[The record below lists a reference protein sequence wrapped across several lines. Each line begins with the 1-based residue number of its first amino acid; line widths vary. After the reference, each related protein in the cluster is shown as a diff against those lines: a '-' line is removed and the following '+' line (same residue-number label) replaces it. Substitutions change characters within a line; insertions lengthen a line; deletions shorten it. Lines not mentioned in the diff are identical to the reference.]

1 MKDEDVLFRSIKGI
15 SYLSIAPLILLTA
28 SLWFTPDNLAMVLAH
43 LAQLYFSVLLFF
55 LFGNIWSIKGKK
67 KNVLVSKLT
76 FISVMPVLFAL
87 VGGVLTFFITPV
99 WGISFLLC
107 AVYASRHFQY
117 VTSITK
123 TLDKNYVDLINK
135 ISIILC
141 ICLMLILVYWLNP
154 YTNPIEI
161 YN

>member
-15 SYLSIAPLILLTA
+15 SYISIAPLIVLTA

-67 KNVLVSKLT
+67 NVLASKLT
-76 FISVMPVLFAL
+76 YISLMPILFAI
-87 VGGVLTFFITPV
+87 VGGVLTFFVTPI

-123 TLDKNYVDLINK
+123 TLNKNYVDLINK

>member
-15 SYLSIAPLILLTA
+15 SYISIAPLIILTA

-67 KNVLVSKLT
+67 NVLVSKLT
-76 FISVMPVLFAL
+76 YISLMPVLFAI
-87 VGGVLTFFITPV
+87 VGGVLTFFINPI

-123 TLDKNYVDLINK
+123 TLNKNYVDLINK

>member
-15 SYLSIAPLILLTA
+15 SYISISPLILLSA
-28 SLWFTPDNLAMVLAH
+28 SLWFTPDSLAIVLAH

-55 LFGNIWSIKGKK
+55 LFGNIWSIRGS
-67 KNVLVSKLT
+67 NNE
-76 FISVMPVLFAL
+76 FISNLSYVALLPVLFAIS
-87 VGGVLTFFITPV
+87 GGALTFFLNPI
-99 WGISFLLC
+99 WGIGFLLC
-107 AVYASRHFQY
+107 AIYASRY
-117 VTSITK
+117 VKYITSGIK
-123 TLDKNYVDLINK
+123 ALGGNYLDLMNK

-161 YN
+161 YY

>member
-15 SYLSIAPLILLTA
+15 SYISIAPLILLTA
-28 SLWFTPDNLAMVLAH
+28 SLWFTPDNLSMVLAH

-67 KNVLVSKLT
+67 NVLVSKLT
-76 FISVMPVLFAL
+76 YISLMPVLFAI
-87 VGGVLTFFITPV
+87 VGGVLTFFINPI

-123 TLDKNYVDLINK
+123 TLNKNYVDLINK

>member
-15 SYLSIAPLILLTA
+15 SYISIAPLILLTA
-28 SLWFTPDNLAMVLAH
+28 SLWFTPDNLAMIMAH

-67 KNVLVSKLT
+67 NVLVSKLT
-76 FISVMPVLFAL
+76 YISLMPVLFAI
-87 VGGVLTFFITPV
+87 VGGVLTFFINPI

-123 TLDKNYVDLINK
+123 TLNKNYVDLINK

>member
-15 SYLSIAPLILLTA
+15 SYISIAPLIVLTA

-67 KNVLVSKLT
+67 NVLASKLT
-76 FISVMPVLFAL
+76 YISLMPVLFAI
-87 VGGVLTFFITPV
+87 VGGVLTSFVTPI

-123 TLDKNYVDLINK
+123 TLNKNYVDLINK

>member
-15 SYLSIAPLILLTA
+15 SYISIAPLILLTA

-55 LFGNIWSIKGKK
+55 LFGNIWSIKDK

-76 FISVMPVLFAL
+76 YISLMPVLFAI
-87 VGGVLTFFITPV
+87 VGGVLTFFINPI

-123 TLDKNYVDLINK
+123 TLNKNYVDLINK

>member
-15 SYLSIAPLILLTA
+15 SYISIAPLIFLTA
-28 SLWFTPDNLAMVLAH
+28 SLWFTPDNLAMIMAH

-67 KNVLVSKLT
+67 NVLVSKLT
-76 FISVMPVLFAL
+76 YISLMPVLFAI
-87 VGGVLTFFITPV
+87 VGGVLTFFINPI

-123 TLDKNYVDLINK
+123 TLNKNYVDLINK

>member
-15 SYLSIAPLILLTA
+15 SYISIAPLILLTA

-43 LAQLYFSVLLFF
+43 LTQLYFSVLLFF

-67 KNVLVSKLT
+67 NVLVSKLT
-76 FISVMPVLFAL
+76 FISVMPVLFAI
-87 VGGVLTFFITPV
+87 VGGVLTFFINPV

>member
-15 SYLSIAPLILLTA
+15 SYISIAPLILLTA
-28 SLWFTPDNLAMVLAH
+28 SLWFTPDNLAMIMAH

-67 KNVLVSKLT
+67 NVVVSKLT
-76 FISVMPVLFAL
+76 YISLMPVLFAI
-87 VGGVLTFFITPV
+87 VGGVLTFFINPI

-123 TLDKNYVDLINK
+123 TLNKNYVDLINK

>member
-15 SYLSIAPLILLTA
+15 SYISIAPLIVLTA

-67 KNVLVSKLT
+67 NVLASKLT
-76 FISVMPVLFAL
+76 YISLMPVLFAI
-87 VGGVLTFFITPV
+87 VGGVLTFFINPI

-123 TLDKNYVDLINK
+123 TLNKNYVDLINK

>member
-15 SYLSIAPLILLTA
+15 SYISIAPLIVLTA

-67 KNVLVSKLT
+67 NVLASKLT
-76 FISVMPVLFAL
+76 YISLMPVLFAI
-87 VGGVLTFFITPV
+87 VGGVLTFFINPV

-123 TLDKNYVDLINK
+123 TLNKNYVDLINK

>member
-15 SYLSIAPLILLTA
+15 SYISIAPLILLTA

-67 KNVLVSKLT
+67 NLLVFKLT
-76 FISVMPVLFAL
+76 YISLMPVLFAII
-87 VGGVLTFFITPV
+87 GGVLTFFINPI

-123 TLDKNYVDLINK
+123 TLNKNYVDLINK

>member
-15 SYLSIAPLILLTA
+15 SYISIAPLILLTA
-28 SLWFTPDNLAMVLAH
+28 SLWFTPDNLAMIMAH

-67 KNVLVSKLT
+67 NVLVSKLT
-76 FISVMPVLFAL
+76 YISLMPVFFAI
-87 VGGVLTFFITPV
+87 VGGVLTFFINPI

-123 TLDKNYVDLINK
+123 TLNKNYVDLINK

>member
-15 SYLSIAPLILLTA
+15 SYISIAPLILLTA
-28 SLWFTPDNLAMVLAH
+28 SLWFTPDNLAVVLAH

-55 LFGNIWSIKGKK
+55 LFGNIWSIKDK

-76 FISVMPVLFAL
+76 YIALMPVLFAI
-87 VGGVLTFFITPV
+87 VGGVLTFFINPI

-123 TLDKNYVDLINK
+123 TLNKNYVDLINK

>member
-15 SYLSIAPLILLTA
+15 SYISIAPLILLTA
-28 SLWFTPDNLAMVLAH
+28 SLWFTPDNLAVVLAH

-55 LFGNIWSIKGKK
+55 LFGNIWSIKDK
-67 KNVLVSKLT
+67 KNVIVSKLT
-76 FISVMPVLFAL
+76 YIALMPVLFAI
-87 VGGVLTFFITPV
+87 VGGVLTFFINPI

-123 TLDKNYVDLINK
+123 TLNKNYVDLINK

>member
-15 SYLSIAPLILLTA
+15 SYISIAPLILLTA

-67 KNVLVSKLT
+67 NLLVFKLT
-76 FISVMPVLFAL
+76 YISLMPVLFAI
-87 VGGVLTFFITPV
+87 VGGVLTFFINPI

-123 TLDKNYVDLINK
+123 TLNKNYVDLINK

>member
-15 SYLSIAPLILLTA
+15 SYISISPLILLTA
-28 SLWFTPDNLAMVLAH
+28 SLWFTPDNLAVVLAH
-43 LAQLYFSVLLFF
+43 LAQLYFSVFLLF
-55 LFGNIWSIKGKK
+55 LFGNMWSIRA
-67 KNVLVSKLT
+67 NSNELVSKLANLSLLPLL
-76 FISVMPVLFAL
+76 IAIA
-87 VGGVLTFFITPV
+87 GGTLTFFVNPI

-123 TLDKNYVDLINK
+123 TLNKNYVDLINK

-154 YTNPIEI
+154 YTNPIAI

>member
-15 SYLSIAPLILLTA
+15 SYISIAPLIVLTA

-67 KNVLVSKLT
+67 NVLASKLT
-76 FISVMPVLFAL
+76 YISLMPVLFAI
-87 VGGVLTFFITPV
+87 VGGVLTFFVTPI

-123 TLDKNYVDLINK
+123 SLNKNYVDLINK

>member
-15 SYLSIAPLILLTA
+15 SYISIAPLILLTA

-67 KNVLVSKLT
+67 NVVISKLT
-76 FISVMPVLFAL
+76 YISLMPVLFAI
-87 VGGVLTFFITPV
+87 VGGVLTFFINPI

>member
-15 SYLSIAPLILLTA
+15 LYISIAPLILLTA

-67 KNVLVSKLT
+67 NVLVSKLT
-76 FISVMPVLFAL
+76 FISVMPVLFAI
-87 VGGVLTFFITPV
+87 VGGVLTFFINPV

-161 YN
+161 YY

>member
-15 SYLSIAPLILLTA
+15 SYISIAPLIVLTA

-67 KNVLVSKLT
+67 NVVVSKLT
-76 FISVMPVLFAL
+76 YISLMPVLFAI
-87 VGGVLTFFITPV
+87 VGGVLTFFVTPI

-123 TLDKNYVDLINK
+123 TLNKNYVDLINK

>member
-15 SYLSIAPLILLTA
+15 SYISIAPLIVLTA

-67 KNVLVSKLT
+67 NVLASKLT
-76 FISVMPVLFAL
+76 YISLMPVLFAI
-87 VGGVLTFFITPV
+87 VGGVLTFFVTPI

-123 TLDKNYVDLINK
+123 TLNKNYVDLINK

>member
-15 SYLSIAPLILLTA
+15 SYISIAPLILLTA

-67 KNVLVSKLT
+67 NVLVSKLT
-76 FISVMPVLFAL
+76 FISVMPVLFAI
-87 VGGVLTFFITPV
+87 VGGVLTFFINPV

-107 AVYASRHFQY
+107 AVYASRHFRY

>member
-15 SYLSIAPLILLTA
+15 SYISIAPLIVLTA

-67 KNVLVSKLT
+67 NVLGSKLT
-76 FISVMPVLFAL
+76 YISLMPVLFAI
-87 VGGVLTFFITPV
+87 VGGVLTFFVTPI

-123 TLDKNYVDLINK
+123 TLNKNYVDLINK

>member
-15 SYLSIAPLILLTA
+15 SYISIAPLILLTA

-67 KNVLVSKLT
+67 NVLVSKLT
-76 FISVMPVLFAL
+76 FISVMPVLFAI
-87 VGGVLTFFITPV
+87 VGGVLTFFINPV

>member
-15 SYLSIAPLILLTA
+15 SYISIAPLIILTA

-55 LFGNIWSIKGKK
+55 LFGNIWSIKDK
-67 KNVLVSKLT
+67 KNVIVSKLT
-76 FISVMPVLFAL
+76 YIALMPVLFAI
-87 VGGVLTFFITPV
+87 VGGVLTFFINPI

-123 TLDKNYVDLINK
+123 TLNKNYVDLINK

>member
-15 SYLSIAPLILLTA
+15 SYISIAPLILLTA
-28 SLWFTPDNLAMVLAH
+28 SLWFTPDNLAMITAH

-67 KNVLVSKLT
+67 NVLVSKLT
-76 FISVMPVLFAL
+76 YISLMPVLFAI
-87 VGGVLTFFITPV
+87 VGGVLTFFINPI

-123 TLDKNYVDLINK
+123 TLNKNYVDLINK

>member
-67 KNVLVSKLT
+67 NVLVSKLT
-76 FISVMPVLFAL
+76 FISVMPVLFAI
-87 VGGVLTFFITPV
+87 VGGVLTFFINPV

>member
-55 LFGNIWSIKGKK
+55 LFGNIWSIKGK